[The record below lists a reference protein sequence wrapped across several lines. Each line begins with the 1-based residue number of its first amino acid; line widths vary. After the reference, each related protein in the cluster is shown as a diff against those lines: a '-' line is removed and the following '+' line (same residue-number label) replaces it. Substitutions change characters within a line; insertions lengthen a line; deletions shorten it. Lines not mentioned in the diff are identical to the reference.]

1 MAKTV
6 VIDNNSINTI
16 TAGTVIR
23 GNITTPGDFRMDGM
37 LEGNIAINGKLVVGE
52 HGKIIGDIVCQNA
65 NVIGVVE
72 GNIKVKEL
80 LSLFSSAIVKG
91 DIVVNKLSIEPGAS
105 FTGSCKMFDE
115 VNNE

>member
-1 MAKTV
+1 MKC
-6 VIDNNSINTI
+6 IYYK
-16 TAGTVIR
+16 
-23 GNITTPGDFRMDGM
+23 M
-37 LEGNIAINGKLVVGE
+37 
-52 HGKIIGDIVCQNA
+52 
-65 NVIGVVE
+65 E